1 MAIQPQFVEQLFEAA
16 LALEPARREA
26 LLDQVGSRDPKLRRT
41 VEELLAED
49 ANAGSMLEHPPFQFL
64 GRVATHPVGAAGK
77 TGSIDEN
84 EISLPGG
91 RLKAGQV
98 PPLVL
103 FCMKYLPGGSRWCRP
118 TATR

>member
-49 ANAGSMLEHPPFQFL
+49 ANAGSLLKVPESEHKHEYPNQSC
-64 GRVATHPVGAAGK
+64 HHNGK
-77 TGSIDEN
+77 TGRSRSRPN
-84 EISLPGG
+84 PG
-91 RLKAGQV
+91 
-98 PPLVL
+98 
-103 FCMKYLPGGSRWCRP
+103 
-118 TATR
+118 